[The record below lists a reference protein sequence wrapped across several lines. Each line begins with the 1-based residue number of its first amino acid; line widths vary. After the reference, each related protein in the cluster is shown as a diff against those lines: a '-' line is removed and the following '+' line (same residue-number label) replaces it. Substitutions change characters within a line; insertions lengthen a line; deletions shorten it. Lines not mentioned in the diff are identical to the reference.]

1 MNVSGGRPF
10 CQGDKVRGLCPGVEF
25 KNPNSCLILLKKEKK
40 SSLPPQQSQ
49 KSAFPPSTTKPDI
62 VAPLSLQTRHMASW
76 LFSLG
81 GFSLFLLYLF
91 GLNL

>member
-40 SSLPPQQSQ
+40 SS
-49 KSAFPPSTTKPDI
+49 FPPSTTKPDI
-62 VAPLSLQTRHMASW
+62 VAPLSLQTRHMAS
-76 LFSLG
+76 
-81 GFSLFLLYLF
+81 
-91 GLNL
+91 